1 MELIYISV
9 APVLIIAYYIYF
21 RDKYEKEP
29 LKILATALIAGSFM
43 VFPVIIT
50 ERFVGSLNDFT
61 NQLARAGFT
70 AFLVAGFVEEGF
82 KYLILL
88 LIFWNNKN
96 FNEKFDGIVY
106 AVFVSLGFALIENI
120 MYVFRNGYD
129 VGVIRAF
136 TAVPAHSLFAVSMG
150 FFLGRA
156 KFYPKKRFADLL
168 LALLIPIIF
177 HGIYDFILMAGL
189 PNYTFIFY
197 PYLIIL
203 LIIAFRQMKLL
214 SEASIYR
221 NDGFGS
227 KPGNFMGF

>member
-1 MELIYISV
+1 MKLIYISV

-29 LKILATALIAGSFM
+29 LKILLSALIAGAFI
-43 VFPVIIT
+43 VFPVVFA
-50 ERFVGSLNDFT
+50 ERYVGSLNSFT
-61 NQLARAGFT
+61 NQIARAGFN
-70 AFLVAGFVEEGF
+70 AFIVAGFIEESF
-82 KYLILL
+82 KYLVLI
-88 LIFWNNKN
+88 LIFWSNKN

-106 AVFVSLGFALIENI
+106 AVFVSLGFALIENFL
-120 MYVFRNGYD
+120 YVFKNGYD

-156 KFYPKKRFADLL
+156 KFYPKKRFADLF

-177 HGIYDFILMAGL
+177 HGIYDFILMSGL

-227 KPGNFMGF
+227 NSGNSLGF